1 MDGANAIQLL
11 KTASGLIL
19 SQKNFAIYKE
29 AGYEEG
35 NKTLGALGI
44 DTNQILG
51 GAFSGSTEE
60 VLNGGKLSGSLSF
73 LSGVASFVLSTE
85 PISANISQSSQIM
98 QHPLEFARSEE
109 VEADEDIVKPIQN
122 YIVDHSIVLP
132 TTISLEIAF
141 PKMLYQSV
149 HNELEKLYREKT
161 LLVIVARSSVYRK
174 MVIQS
179 FTHSEEPNTI
189 DRMIYSVQF
198 REIQGSYPLTQ
209 VVKNP
214 DDKGATGK

>member
-35 NKTLGALGI
+35 NSTLNALGI

-60 VLNGGKLSGSLSF
+60 VLNGGRLSGSLSF
-73 LSGVASFVLSTE
+73 LSGVASFVLNTE
-85 PISANISQSSQIM
+85 PISASIGQSSQIM
-98 QHPLEFARSEE
+98 QHPLEFARSEDSGND
-109 VEADEDIVKPIQN
+109 VYKPIQN
-122 YIVDHSIVLP
+122 YISDHSIVLP

-149 HNELEKLYREKT
+149 HNELEKLYKTKT
-161 LLVIVARSSVYRK
+161 LLVIVARANVYRR

-179 FTHSEEPNTI
+179 FAHNEEPNTI
-189 DRMIYSVQF
+189 DRMIYSIQF
-198 REIQGSYPLTQ
+198 REIQGTYPLVQ